1 MPLVKVNDLLR
12 HATEN
17 HYGVAAV
24 NVCNYE
30 TIKWV
35 AEAAGRERIPV
46 IIQFYPGFEKYIALK
61 HVAAIAKEFA
71 EKSEVPIG
79 VHLDHSAGYGIA
91 VGGVRDGFPSVM
103 VDGSALPYEENV
115 ALTAAVVQ
123 AAGVFNV
130 DVEAE
135 LGHVGS
141 GANVDDI
148 VNADHYTNV
157 EQAVEFVERT
167 GCGSLAVAVGNAH
180 GAYVQTPNLDFE
192 RIAALRKA
200 LPIPLVLHGCSDIPH
215 EQLQESVRLGM
226 SKFNIATEYF
236 RACYASVEKQVAAG
250 EAKGNLFGLMN
261 AAAEDAIDVVTES
274 LASGDDAAAKS
285 AVEMTRSMDQM
296 ERDIENRCLRLLLQ
310 QQPVAR
316 DLRTISAAMKMVTD
330 LQRIGDQCAHIA
342 EISLLLKEQ
351 KQTRTLADIRTMSQK
366 AGVMVKRS
374 IFAYVNRDT
383 EAAQAVIAL
392 DDEVDALFR
401 TIKGELVELIAG
413 NRDEADQAIDLIIIA
428 KYLERI
434 ADHAVNIAQWA
445 IFCVTGEILG

>member
-1 MPLVKVNDLLR
+1 MRKTFDAELQEL
-12 HATEN
+12 
-17 HYGVAAV
+17 
-24 NVCNYE
+24 NYE
-30 TIKWV
+30 MIDM
-35 AEAAGRERIPV
+35 A
-46 IIQFYPGFEKYIALK
+46 
-61 HVAAIAKEFA
+61 
-71 EKSEVPIG
+71 
-79 VHLDHSAGYGIA
+79 
-91 VGGVRDGFPSVM
+91 
-103 VDGSALPYEENV
+103 
-115 ALTAAVVQ
+115 
-123 AAGVFNV
+123 
-130 DVEAE
+130 
-135 LGHVGS
+135 
-141 GANVDDI
+141 
-148 VNADHYTNV
+148 
-157 EQAVEFVERT
+157 
-167 GCGSLAVAVGNAH
+167 
-180 GAYVQTPNLDFE
+180 
-192 RIAALRKA
+192 
-200 LPIPLVLHGCSDIPH
+200 
-215 EQLQESVRLGM
+215 
-226 SKFNIATEYF
+226 
-236 RACYASVEKQVAAG
+236 
-250 EAKGNLFGLMN
+250 

-330 LQRIGDQCAHIA
+330 LQRIGDQCANIA

-351 KQTRTLADIRTMSQK
+351 KQTRTLADIR
-366 AGVMVKRS
+366 
-374 IFAYVNRDT
+374 T